1 MAMHHP
7 FTSTHPDDLNLLD
20 SNPGAARANAYD
32 MVRELKTAAE
42 KESIFATLH
51 FIAIVS
57 F

>member
-7 FTSTHPDDLNLLD
+7 FTSTHPDDLHLLD